1 MCVYFILFAVFAGE
15 KKHVP
20 FVNWLISASTVTPM
34 SQVAGSTQNQLR
46 QWHLNQL
53 YWLCSKSATLV
64 ALKISYISGIQI
76 SCRLHSKSA
85 ALVALKI
92 SNISGTQI
100 SCWLHSKLA
109 TSVALKSAT
118 SVSGLAA
125 LLGITID

>member
-1 MCVYFILFAVFAGE
+1 VYFIPFVVFAGE

-20 FVNWLISASTVTPM
+20 FVNWLISASTVTPCHK
-34 SQVAGSTQNQLR
+34 SLVALKISCVSGT
-46 QWHLNQL
+46 LNQL
-53 YWLCSKSATLV
+53 YRLCSKSATLV